1 MTQSP
6 TTRIPRAQPATT
18 KAGRGQLGTLRSWL
32 LTDHAG
38 TIDPDRLEAIAE
50 HLGHVVRAGIGG
62 AVVEV
67 GCYRG
72 AMALWLRAILDD
84 LGDGDREV
92 HVYDSFA
99 GLPPAGAHDSDHLR
113 AGELLASPDEVIAT
127 HHRWS
132 RTPPVIH
139 PGWFAD
145 TLPAELPTAIAF
157 AYLDGDFHDSILT
170 SLVHC
175 VPRLAPGGRLV
186 VDDYADIEVNPR
198 AWNGLP
204 GVKHACEE
212 YFGRRSP
219 LTVLT
224 GDGDL
229 AFGLYEAGPARRKP

>member
-1 MTQSP
+1 MTQ
-6 TTRIPRAQPATT
+6 IPLAQPSMTLA
-18 KAGRGQLGTLRSWL
+18 ARGQNGDLRSWL
-32 LTDHAG
+32 LTEHAG
-38 TIDPDRLEAIAE
+38 TLDPDRLDAIAE
-50 HLGHVVRAGIGG
+50 HLGHVVSMGIGG

-72 AMALWLRAILDD
+72 AMALWLRTVLDGH
-84 LGDGDREV
+84 GDGDREI

-99 GLPPAGAHDSDHLR
+99 GLPLAGAHDSDHLS
-113 AGELLASPDEVIAT
+113 AGDLVASPDQVVTT
-127 HHRWS
+127 HALWG

-145 TLPAELPTAIAF
+145 TLPVELPTTIAF

-170 SLVHC
+170 SLIYC
-175 VPRLAPGGRLV
+175 IPRLAPGGRLI
-186 VDDYADIEVNPR
+186 VDDYADVEANPR

-224 GDGDL
+224 GKGDL
-229 AFGLYEAGPARRKP
+229 AFGLYEAGPARRGL